1 MDSYAI
7 RTERLT
13 KRFGATTAL
22 DSVSLEIPQGIVYG
36 LLGPNGAGK
45 TTMIRLLLG
54 LIEPSDGTAEVLGY
68 GTETRADTVRSLCGT
83 LLEHTG
89 VYERL
94 TVRDNLE
101 YAGKIWRLPAKERR
115 ARIDTL
121 LEKFE
126 LSNRQNEQAGK
137 LSKGMKQKLAIARAI
152 LHRPRLV
159 FLDEPTSAL
168 DAVAAAALRED
179 IASLAREEGV
189 SVFLTTHNLTE
200 AERLCARVGVIRSG
214 RLIYDGTPDEL
225 RSGGGRTRIE
235 IAAEGLGERLLE
247 ELSAVVP
254 GILATERRNGGF
266 TVEGSPGL
274 KAASVVRFLV
284 ERGVEVEE
292 VKKVQAS
299 LEEAFLELLK
309 EGPAQEEER

>member
-1 MDSYAI
+1 MDTLAI

-13 KRFGATTAL
+13 RRFGKTTAL

-68 GTETRADTVRSLCGT
+68 GTVDKAGRVRSLCGT

-101 YAGKIWRLPAKERR
+101 YAGRIWRLPAGERR
-115 ARIDTL
+115 SRIDAL
-121 LEKFE
+121 LAEFG
-126 LSNRQNEQAGK
+126 LSERQHEQAGK

-168 DAVAAAALRED
+168 DAVAAAALRKD

-189 SVFLTTHNLTE
+189 SVFLTTHNLAE
-200 AERLCARVGVIRSG
+200 AEKLCARVGVIRSG
-214 RLIYDGTPDEL
+214 RLIYDGTPDAL
-225 RSGGGRTRIE
+225 RSGGSRSRIE
-235 IAAEGLGERLLE
+235 IAAEGLGERLLR
-247 ELSAVVP
+247 ELETAVP
-254 GILATERRNGGF
+254 GIQAIERRNGRLMI
-266 TVEGSPGL
+266 EGSPAVRS
-274 KAASVVRFLV
+274 AAVVRFLV
-284 ERGVEVEE
+284 ERGAEVEE
-292 VKKVQAS
+292 VVKVQAS

-309 EGPAQEEER
+309 DEPEREEER